1 MAKTG
6 QGEGE
11 VLVWILAAAAT
22 DTAVPCAGPPPSARE
37 QQIHDERTQ
46 ERNRRWFL
54 SGLLLERAEVRLLS
68 IPEKIVTASLP
79 LRRSYAGE
87 AGVTYVA
94 IPRFAVGFPGFKLR
108 GNSLELEGDFL
119 PHFGREDAS
128 EVAGSLVLRSGSF
141 GLLGRTSMNVALGNG
156 LSYYFTAPSDE
167 DGVTGL
173 RGVETKK
180 LQYHIA
186 AEAEVTSG
194 ATPRL
199 HYLFRVHHRSG
210 AYGLISHN
218 PTGSNYLGFG
228 LRFDLA
234 RAG

>member
-1 MAKTG
+1 MG
-6 QGEGE
+6 GCV
-11 VLVWILAAAAT
+11 VLLWILAAAAA
-22 DTAVPCAGPPPSARE
+22 DPPLPVERPPPSAR
-37 QQIHDERTQ
+37 QRQIRDERTE

-54 SGLLLERAEVRLLS
+54 SGLLLERAEVRLLD
-68 IPEKIVTASLP
+68 IPAKIATISLP
-79 LRRSYAGE
+79 LRRSYAAQ
-87 AGVTYVA
+87 AGLTYVA
-94 IPRFAVGFPGFKLR
+94 ISRFAVGFPGFKLS

-119 PHFGREDAS
+119 QHFGREDAA
-128 EVAGSLVLRSGSF
+128 EVTGSLVLRSGSF
-141 GLLGRTSMNVALGNG
+141 GLLGRTSMNVAIGNG
-156 LSYYFTAPSDE
+156 LSYYFTDPRDE

-173 RGVETKK
+173 RGIDTKR

-228 LRFDLA
+228 LRLDLA
-234 RAG
+234 RAR